1 MFPFF
6 PIQGLKTHYD
16 LRPRR
21 LQCPTCS
28 CTTVPPSLGSCFSE
42 KGAPPPRACDGFP
55 TAPPPH
61 AQAPHWLR
69 RPSVCPLP
77 LPTSHHRHFSRGI
90 PHDEAPHAL
99 PIWPWTK
106 GLRMQTVR
114 GASGLPDMP
123 ARASL
128 QGFQVQLTRV
138 GWGALPG
145 AHPSDPNTLVETYVC
160 PPTLSP

>member
-1 MFPFF
+1 MSYLQLHEDASFP
-6 PIQGLKTHYD
+6 GKLL
-16 LRPRR
+16 LRKRAW
-21 LQCPTCS
+21 
-28 CTTVPPSLGSCFSE
+28 
-42 KGAPPPRACDGFP
+42 APPPRACDGFP

-69 RPSVCPLP
+69 RPRACPLP